1 MSWVCSVIPL
11 KMFVI
16 YITGIG
22 VAEIVWRWIEASADG
37 SLVLSEDSKSS
48 LCFQIMQLV
57 ISFWMYVSCK
67 SFWKLNRRYNIVNLF
82 SGGGIFM
89 GRAISS
95 VMWLYW
101 GWRLTEW
108 DLVLRIYG
116 HFGNPSRLMPVSGDD
131 CFNGDNEV
139 IHPWLDVWGSIVEGV
154 RRGRFSCLPGEPP
167 FLDPGCCV
175 LVYSGSSQS

>member
-1 MSWVCSVIPL
+1 MSSVCFVIPL

-67 SFWKLNRRYNIVNLF
+67 SFWKLN
-82 SGGGIFM
+82 
-89 GRAISS
+89 
-95 VMWLYW
+95 
-101 GWRLTEW
+101 
-108 DLVLRIYG
+108 
-116 HFGNPSRLMPVSGDD
+116 
-131 CFNGDNEV
+131 
-139 IHPWLDVWGSIVEGV
+139 
-154 RRGRFSCLPGEPP
+154 
-167 FLDPGCCV
+167 
-175 LVYSGSSQS
+175 